1 MVRKILQK
9 YGIRGGCHDQHFLI
23 DERILDS
30 IVEEAN
36 ITEDDVVL
44 EIGGGIGNLTERL
57 LEKAGKVIVIELDP
71 QLVDVLHDRFPDN
84 EKLEVIHS
92 DVLKV
97 DLPKFNKVVANLP
110 YSISSPIT
118 FKLFEQDFE
127 LGILMYQYEFAQRMV
142 AKANTEDYSRLSVNT
157 HYFAD
162 ASIIMKIAP
171 SAFSPPPEVWSAVVK
186 VVPRPAPFH
195 VDEPEF
201 FLNLVTAG
209 FLQRRKKLRNAI
221 IKGNHLLK
229 VPNIKQI
236 VDELPEELMSKRAEN
251 LEPQE
256 LADIANHICKM
267 KNAM

>member
-1 MVRKILQK
+1 
-9 YGIRGGCHDQHFLI
+9 LI

-30 IVEEAN
+30 IAEEAN
-36 ITEDDVVL
+36 ICEDDVVL

-71 QLVDVLHDRFPDN
+71 KLVDVLHDRFSDN
-84 EKLEVIHS
+84 EKIEIIHG

-97 DLPKFNKVVANLP
+97 DIPEFNKVVANLP

-118 FKLFEQDFE
+118 FKLFEHDFE
-127 LGILMYQYEFAQRMV
+127 LGVLMYQYEFAQRMV
-142 AKANTEDYSRLSVNT
+142 AEANTEDYSRLSVNT

-162 ASIIMKIAP
+162 TSIIMKIPP

-186 VVPRPAPFH
+186 VVPRPSPFQ

-236 VDELPEELMSKRAEN
+236 VDELPEEQMSKRAEN
-251 LEPQE
+251 LEPHE
-256 LADIANHICKM
+256 LADIANYICKM
-267 KNAM
+267 KNTM

>member
-30 IVEEAN
+30 ITAEAN

-57 LEKAGKVIVIELDP
+57 LEKAGKVIVVELDP
-71 QLVDVLHDRFPDN
+71 RLVEVLYDRFQDN
-84 EKLEVIHS
+84 DKLEVIHG

-162 ASIIMKIAP
+162 ASIIMKIPP
-171 SAFSPPPEVWSAVVK
+171 SAFSPPPEVWSAVVRL
-186 VVPRPAPFH
+186 VPRPAPFH
-195 VDEPEF
+195 VEEPEF
-201 FLNLVTAG
+201 FLNVVTAG

-221 IKGNHLLK
+221 VKGNHILK

-236 VDELPEELMSKRAEN
+236 VEQLPEDFMSKRAEN
-251 LEPQE
+251 LKPQE
-256 LADIANHICKM
+256 FADIANSICKM
-267 KNAM
+267 KNTM

>member
-23 DERILDS
+23 DERILNS
-30 IVEEAN
+30 IVKEAN
-36 ITEDDVVL
+36 LTEDDVVL

-71 QLVDVLHDRFPDN
+71 QLVDVLHDRFPEN
-84 EKLEVIHS
+84 KKLEVIHS

-157 HYFAD
+157 YYFAD
-162 ASIIMKIAP
+162 ASVIMKIPP

-186 VVPRPAPFH
+186 IVPRPAPFQ
-195 VDEPEF
+195 VDDPEF

-209 FLQRRKKLRNAI
+209 FLQRRKKLRNSI
-221 IKGNHLLK
+221 VKGNHLLK
-229 VPNIKQI
+229 VPDIKQI
-236 VDELPEELMSKRAEN
+236 VNKLPEELISKRAEN
-251 LEPQE
+251 LEPHE
-256 LADIANHICKM
+256 LADIANQICRM
-267 KNAM
+267 KNKM

>member
-23 DERILDS
+23 DERSLDS
-30 IVEEAN
+30 IVDQAELSEK
-36 ITEDDVVL
+36 DVVL

-57 LEKAGKVIVIELDP
+57 LEKAGKVYVIELDP
-71 QLVDVLHDRFPDN
+71 ALVHVLKDRFSDN
-84 EKLEVIHS
+84 EKIEIIPG
-92 DVLKV
+92 DVLKL

-118 FKLFEQDFE
+118 FKLFKHEFE

-162 ASIIMKIAP
+162 ADIIMKIPP

-186 VVPRPAPFH
+186 VVPRPSSFH
-195 VDEPEF
+195 VEDPQF
-201 FLNLVTAG
+201 FLDLVTAV

-221 IKGNHLLK
+221 IKGNHLLN

-236 VDELPEELMSKRAEN
+236 VAELPEEFMSKRAEN
-251 LEPQE
+251 LEPHE
-256 LADIANHICKM
+256 LAEIANHIFKM
-267 KNAM
+267 KATS